1 MNGPFLT
8 QLPRMSSDFEQFKHL
23 TLTRQSLKSFC
34 GKKLESGVLEEILG
48 YALVVYYSVI

>member
-1 MNGPFLT
+1 MNGSFLI

-48 YALVVYYSVI
+48 YAQVVY